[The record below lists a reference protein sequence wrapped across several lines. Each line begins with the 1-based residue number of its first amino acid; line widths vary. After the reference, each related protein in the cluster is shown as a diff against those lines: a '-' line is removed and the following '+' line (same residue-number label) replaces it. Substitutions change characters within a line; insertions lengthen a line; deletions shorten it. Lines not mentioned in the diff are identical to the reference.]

1 MLWLWMGSTTLGI
14 MHCLRLGGS
23 LLCVLLLSLGLSLG
37 LGLSLSL
44 GSRTILMSHLHR
56 KEVLLLLMQIWG
68 LVMMILSLQLLLYV
82 WR

>member
-14 MHCLRLGGS
+14 MHCLCLGGP

-37 LGLSLSL
+37 LGLGLSL
-44 GSRTILMSHLHR
+44 GSRTILMSHLHS
-56 KEVLLLLMQIWG
+56 KEVLLLLMQIWS
-68 LVMMILSLQLLLYV
+68 LVMMILSLELLLDV